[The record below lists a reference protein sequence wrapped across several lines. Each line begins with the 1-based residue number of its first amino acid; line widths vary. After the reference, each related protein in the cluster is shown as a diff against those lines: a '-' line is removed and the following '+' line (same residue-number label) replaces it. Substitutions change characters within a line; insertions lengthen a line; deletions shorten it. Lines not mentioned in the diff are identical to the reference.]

1 MARLTFY
8 NKLFLALMALL
19 IVLIIWKV
27 PHEKDEPVDAKAV
40 PSGDVKGFGF

>member
-1 MARLTFY
+1 MARLSFY

-27 PHEKDEPVDAKAV
+27 PHETEDAADTSSASSNEV
-40 PSGDVKGFGF
+40 QGFGF